1 MSVAPVETAADM
13 PITAFEI
20 RGPAIVEEIADAE
33 ADDENGTAG
42 VGISL
47 LVQFWHS

>member
-20 RGPAIVEEIADAE
+20 RGAAIVEEIADTE
-33 ADDENGTAG
+33 ADMKTARRALG
-42 VGISL
+42 
-47 LVQFWHS
+47 